1 MLRMQANKKL
11 LQAHLQQEAGKIVT
25 LRDIHNISAES
36 GPTSTTPAD
45 LKATEEQLRA
55 IPGVL
60 LQLLMVIS
68 QFIAQ

>member
-1 MLRMQANKKL
+1 
-11 LQAHLQQEAGKIVT
+11 
-25 LRDIHNISAES
+25 
-36 GPTSTTPAD
+36 